1 MDGNHSISYDEF
13 AKWLTKDN
21 NKMTVMS
28 GKFKPRIQ
36 SAKNLEMK
44 RPSLLNSANIPPVIG
59 N

>member
-1 MDGNHSISYDEF
+1 
-13 AKWLTKDN
+13 
-21 NKMTVMS
+21 MTVMS

-44 RPSLLNSANIPPVIG
+44 RPSLLNSANIPPAIG